1 MAYLEKN
8 NPVAVNAVYCV
19 ILTLSVG
26 RFKSGKRHKS
36 WKKKRGKQEEKKK
49 NERNIYF
56 LKERERERDRE
67 REKKNGK

>member
-36 WKKKRGKQEEKKK
+36 WKKKRGKKEEKKK
-49 NERNIYF
+49 NVREIYIF
-56 LKERERERDRE
+56 
-67 REKKNGK
+67 